1 MAPTARSSAAA
12 AAAGTG
18 SGSDASDGEADATR
32 FYSRRRSSS
41 PSPLPSRSR
50 SRSKTP
56 PPNLRPSAAALSS
69 TPTSA
74 GADVAAASDAAAA
87 SGGRAPSPRRG
98 DGKGPPGDHLY
109 SDADADAGNGTSRRV
124 PSPTRRGD
132 RSPSFHSDSDADA
145 AAAGGRVPSPRRNRE
160 RTPRLHSDSDNSVAT
175 ANFTVT
181 TSEDDGGGA
190 GDASPSPRP
199 RLSTPIKASSIKPI
213 RTRPMDVT
221 GHDAAL
227 SSELRSKRRHSPSER
242 RTPEY
247 QKRPSRVWS
256 PEDELTIL
264 NALIEYR
271 AKKGRLPGSSQD
283 TSKLHLQIY
292 GRLTANASTTQLS
305 DKVRRLKHKY
315 KLQVKRAKNRGV
327 PDLPTEHDRSVYEL
341 SKKVWRLK
349 SLEGRSLA
357 HEDTGDAESNEEQG
371 IKESDDDM
379 DNGGEHRERTS
390 KKPKISRFENG
401 NGDATLTMGRASHG
415 DGSGRDSAEKGKQ
428 MYPYLW
434 AAVEELSKEHPSGPI
449 FRKTFGLLEKSK
461 ARAIEEK
468 LRKFRMSVIRLQ
480 LNRMDLT
487 KLSVG
492 MVLDA
497 LEGAY

>member
-1 MAPTARSSAAA
+1 MAPESSAAA

-18 SGSDASDGEADATR
+18 SGSDGEADATR

-41 PSPLPSRSR
+41 PSPIPSRSRSR

-56 PPNLRPSAAALSS
+56 PPNLRPGAAALSS

-74 GADVAAASDAAAA
+74 GA
-87 SGGRAPSPRRG
+87 GGRAPSPMRG
-98 DGKGPPGDHLY
+98 DGKGAPGDHLD
-109 SDADADAGNGTSRRV
+109 SGADADAGTGTGRRV
-124 PSPTRRGD
+124 PSPRHRGE

-145 AAAGGRVPSPRRNRE
+145 DAAGGGGRVPSPRRNRE
-160 RTPRLHSDSDNSVAT
+160 RTPRLHSDSDSDNSVAT
-175 ANFTVT
+175 A
-181 TSEDDGGGA
+181 SEDDGGGA
-190 GDASPSPRP
+190 GDASPSSRP
-199 RLSTPIKASSIKPI
+199 RLSSPIKASSIKPI

-221 GHDAAL
+221 GHDAAA
-227 SSELRSKRRHSPSER
+227 SSGLRTKRRHSPSER
-242 RTPEY
+242 HTPEY

-264 NALIEYR
+264 NALVEYR
-271 AKKGRLPGSSQD
+271 AKKGRLPASSQD

-292 GRLTANASTTQLS
+292 GQLTANASTTQLS

-315 KLQVKRAKNRGV
+315 KLQVKRAKNGRD

-349 SLEGRSLA
+349 LEGRSLA
-357 HEDTGDAESNEEQG
+357 HDDTGDAESNEEQE
-371 IKESDDDM
+371 IKESDEDM
-379 DNGGEHRERTS
+379 ENGGECRERTS
-390 KKPKISRFENG
+390 KKPKTSRFENG
-401 NGDATLTMGRASHG
+401 NGNATVTAGRASHG
-415 DGSGRDSAEKGKQ
+415 NVSGRDDAEKGKQ

-449 FRKTFGLLEKSK
+449 FRKAFGLLEKSK
-461 ARAIEEK
+461 ARLIEEK
-468 LRKFRMSVIRLQ
+468 LRKFRMSVVRLQ

>member
-1 MAPTARSSAAA
+1 M
-12 AAAGTG
+12 
-18 SGSDASDGEADATR
+18 
-32 FYSRRRSSS
+32 
-41 PSPLPSRSR
+41 
-50 SRSKTP
+50 
-56 PPNLRPSAAALSS
+56 
-69 TPTSA
+69 
-74 GADVAAASDAAAA
+74 DVPCRDAAAS
-87 SGGRAPSPRRG
+87 
-98 DGKGPPGDHLY
+98 
-109 SDADADAGNGTSRRV
+109 SDL
-124 PSPTRRGD
+124 
-132 RSPSFHSDSDADA
+132 
-145 AAAGGRVPSPRRNRE
+145 
-160 RTPRLHSDSDNSVAT
+160 RT
-175 ANFTVT
+175 
-181 TSEDDGGGA
+181 
-190 GDASPSPRP
+190 
-199 RLSTPIKASSIKPI
+199 
-213 RTRPMDVT
+213 
-221 GHDAAL
+221 
-227 SSELRSKRRHSPSER
+227 KRRHSPIER

-247 QKRPSRVWS
+247 HKRPSRVWS

-271 AKKGRLPGSSQD
+271 AKEGRLPGSSQD
-283 TSKLHLQIY
+283 TGKLHLQIY

-315 KLQVKRAKNRGV
+315 KLQVKRAKNGRV

-357 HEDTGDAESNEEQG
+357 HEETGDAESNEEKG
-371 IKESDDDM
+371 IKESDEDM
-379 DNGGEHRERTS
+379 DNGGEHGERTS
-390 KKPKISRFENG
+390 KKPKTSRFENG
-401 NGDATLTMGRASHG
+401 NDNATLSVGRASHG

-449 FRKTFGLLEKSK
+449 FRKVFGLLEMSK
-461 ARAIEEK
+461 ARVIEEK

-497 LEGAY
+497 LGGAY